1 MDGKETTNRGAPS
14 AAAGKGR
21 RLAAPGHGKA
31 ARRLDDPRPGL
42 LALRAAGLVT
52 PPGGR
57 D

>member
-21 RLAAPGHGKA
+21 RLAAPGH

-42 LALRAAGLVT
+42 LALCAAGLVT